1 MNTNIKSLVRRVVK
15 DERGQTLPML
25 AITMVGMLSMVA
37 MVVDIGDVY
46 YSFHQLQNSTD
57 AAALAGAQALPG
69 SAAATAASNYS
80 SVSGG
85 LNAYSN
91 MQNVT
96 ITTTLK
102 CLNTL
107 INQGIAC
114 VAPANANAIQVQQKV
129 DVPMYFAQIFGVKK
143 VSLTSTATAAMRG
156 AISSPYNVAIIID
169 TTRSMQTTDS
179 GTCNAARLTCALQGV
194 QTLLNALAP
203 CGASVSS
210 CGTVTNGNV
219 ANSVDRVSLF
229 TFPNLTTTTAANEY
243 NCGGSS
249 PTINPYTFPS
259 ATATSLATMPY
270 TTGSG
275 KSATTVQMTYQVLDF
290 SSDYRTSDTATSL
303 STSSNLTLAV
313 GGKSG
318 CPGMGD
324 PGGDGTFY
332 AGALYAAQSALL
344 AEQTANPGSQNVIIL
359 LSDGDATSTQSQM
372 ATGSA
377 STTVATNSGT
387 YPSWVNECGQAITAA
402 KAIALTGTR
411 IYTVAYGASS
421 SGCATDTSGTYK
433 GYSPCQAMEA
443 IASNPG
449 YFFSDSV
456 ASQNSGQCVSSS
468 QPTTNLTQI
477 FTQIAGSLTVARLI
491 PDSTT

>member
-1 MNTNIKSLVRRVVK
+1 MNRNIKSLVRRLVK
-15 DERGQTLPML
+15 DERGQTLPMV
-25 AITMVGMLSMVA
+25 AVMMVGMLSMVA
-37 MVVDIGDVY
+37 MVVDIGDIY
-46 YSFHQLQNSTD
+46 YSFHELQNSTD

-85 LNAYSN
+85 KNAYSN
-91 MQNVT
+91 LQNVT
-96 ITTTLK
+96 ITSTLK

-156 AISSPYNVAIIID
+156 AITSPYNVAIIVD
-169 TTRSMQTTDS
+169 TTASMQTTDS

-203 CGASVSS
+203 CGASVST

-229 TFPNLTTTTAANEY
+229 TFPNLTTTTASNEY
-243 NCGGSS
+243 DCSSSS
-249 PTINPYTFPS
+249 PTIKPYTFPS
-259 ATATSLATMPY
+259 ATGTSMATMPY

-275 KSATTVQMTYQVLDF
+275 SSATTVQMTYQVLDF

-303 STSSNLTLAV
+303 NTSSNLTLAV

-318 CPGMGD
+318 CTGMGA
-324 PGGDGTFY
+324 PGGDGTYY

-344 AEQTANPGSQNVIIL
+344 AEQAANPGSQNVIIL
-359 LSDGDATSTQSQM
+359 LSDGDASSSQSQM

-377 STTVATNSGT
+377 STTVATSGGT

-433 GYSPCQAMEA
+433 GYSPCQAMQA

-456 ASQNSGQCVSSS
+456 ASQNSGQCISSS